1 MIDTV
6 GVVVPAAD
14 EQDLLPAC
22 LDALDAARGELAR
35 SRPDVVV
42 RVVVVL
48 DSCTDGSAAVVSAR
62 PRVEAVPV
70 DVRLAGAAR
79 RAGCAMVIATTPT
92 ADRLWLASTDADSR
106 VPPNWLTGMVEL
118 AEAGADFVLGTVRPS
133 ETLPAGLDAKY
144 RAAYLS
150 ADGHPHVHGAN
161 LGIRAATYLELGGWP
176 EIGSGEDVM
185 LAARAVAAGV
195 PTIRTSQFPVA
206 TSTRLCGRAPYGYS
220 SYLRGLATLDD

>member
-6 GVVVPAAD
+6 GVVVPASD
-14 EQDLLPAC
+14 EQDLLPTC

-48 DSCTDGSAAVVSAR
+48 DSCTDGSAAVVVSAR
-62 PRVEAVPV
+62 PTVEAVPV

-79 RAGCAMVIATTPT
+79 RAGCALVIATTTPA

-133 ETLPAGLDAKY
+133 ETLPAGLDAK
-144 RAAYLS
+144 
-150 ADGHPHVHGAN
+150 
-161 LGIRAATYLELGGWP
+161 
-176 EIGSGEDVM
+176 
-185 LAARAVAAGV
+185 
-195 PTIRTSQFPVA
+195 
-206 TSTRLCGRAPYGYS
+206 
-220 SYLRGLATLDD
+220 